1 MTNGNKTTVPDR
13 IRALGLEQGTARGNE
28 LAWRSGAAVR
38 EEWLEAVG
46 EYPPKG
52 NRPKTSGH
60 GSHCFALYPVAW
72 IERIDAT
79 VCRIAAELDAEDA
92 AQLALFGGDR

>member
-1 MTNGNKTTVPDR
+1 MSDKTTVPDR
-13 IRALGLEQGTARGNE
+13 IRALGLEQGTPAGKE
-28 LAWRSGAAVR
+28 LAWRAGAAVR
-38 EEWLEAVG
+38 DAWRKVTG

-72 IERIDAT
+72 VERID
-79 VCRIAAELDAEDA
+79 RIVLEVADMVQA
-92 AQLALFGGDR
+92 DRDRQPDMFR

>member
-1 MTNGNKTTVPDR
+1 MKTTVPAR
-13 IRALGLEQGTARGNE
+13 IRALGLEQETPKGNE
-28 LAWRSGAAVR
+28 LAWRAGAAVR
-38 EEWLEAVG
+38 EDWRDVVG

-72 IERIDAT
+72 IERIDET
-79 VCRIAAELDAEDA
+79 IRRIADELDAEEA
-92 AQLALFGGDR
+92 AQLALFERRS